1 MNFDFLGLTKLHLQI
16 RLFVFV
22 PVCPV
27 EDREDVG
34 GDGGR
39 EGEGEVG
46 DDGDD
51 LQPGRPG
58 VVLGLVEKPL
68 LHLPHCGHQSD
79 AVAQQGH
86 HANVQAHVG
95 VDDLPLS

>member
-1 MNFDFLGLTKLHLQI
+1 MTGGACLEVS
-16 RLFVFV
+16 RLVFV
-22 PVCPV
+22 PVGPV
-27 EDREDVG
+27 QRWEDVG

-58 VVLGLVEKPL
+58 IVLGLVEKPL
-68 LHLPHCGHQSD
+68 VHLPHCGHQSD